1 MLNMQLSESTVEVW
15 SKGLAGV
22 LARSDGRLPMADVH
36 HASRAFTH
44 SRLLNGL
51 NDQEV
56 DTIISAA
63 TNKKFATGKVIFM
76 VGESAKRLYLLQ
88 KGMVKFY
95 RATSKG
101 KEVLFDLLVPGD
113 AFGLGTVLAKPI
125 HYIGTA
131 EALEGCDILVWDH
144 ASVRRLASAYPRIT
158 ENTLNVALQY
168 VELFVA
174 RQVSTVSST
183 AEERLA
189 HTLTRL
195 GIRSGRAQ
203 AGGVEVDIRNDHLAS
218 LADVSAFT
226 VSRVL
231 SKWAR
236 QGTIKKTR
244 GKVLIRVPEKLVP
257 N

>member
-1 MLNMQLSESTVEVW
+1 MVH
-15 SKGLAGV
+15 
-22 LARSDGRLPMADVH
+22 VH
-36 HASRAFTH
+36 HASRASTQ

-51 NDQEV
+51 NSQEV
-56 DTIISAA
+56 TTIISAA
-63 TNKKFATGKVIFM
+63 TNKKFGAGKVIFTA
-76 VGESAKRLYLLQ
+76 GEPAKRLYLLQ

-101 KEVLFDLLVPGD
+101 KEVLFELLVPGD
-113 AFGLGTVLAKPI
+113 AFGLGTILAKPI
-125 HYIGTA
+125 DYIGTA
-131 EALEGCDILVWDH
+131 EAQEGCDILVWDH

-158 ENTLNVALQY
+158 ENTLNMALQY
-168 VELFVA
+168 VELFMA
-174 RQVSTVSST
+174 RQVSTVSSN

-195 GIRSGRAQ
+195 GIRSGRAH
-203 AGGVEVDIRNDHLAS
+203 AGGIEIALKNEHLAS

-226 VSRVL
+226 ASRVL
-231 SKWAR
+231 SKWGH

-244 GKVLIRVPEKLVP
+244 GKVLILVPEKLVP